1 MKKITLPKQYDSKG
15 VLMPHKDYGYL
26 SHVYEYK
33 NYVLFPE
40 GGVGYVRFYIIKDP
54 KGFTLNPFNDLSTCN
69 RDFYQSWI
77 DFLDNRYVLSNL
89 KRCKEFI
96 DAYIQN
102 GENYDNINRP
112 S

>member
-1 MKKITLPKQYDSKG
+1 
-15 VLMPHKDYGYL
+15 MPHKDYGYS
-26 SHVYEYK
+26 SHVYKYK
-33 NYVLFPE
+33 NYVLFPQPSYVGFKHFYLIKNPE
-40 GGVGYVRFYIIKDP
+40 GFI
-54 KGFTLNPFNDLSTCN
+54 LNPFNDLSTCN

-96 DAYIQN
+96 DAHTQN
-102 GENYDNINRP
+102 N